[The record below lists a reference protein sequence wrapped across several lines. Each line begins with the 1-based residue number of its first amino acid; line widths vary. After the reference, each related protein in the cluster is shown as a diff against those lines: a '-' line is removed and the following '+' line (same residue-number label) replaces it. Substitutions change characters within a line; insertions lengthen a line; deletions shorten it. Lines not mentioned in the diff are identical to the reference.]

1 MGRWLAS
8 SLIPSGL
15 VKKCILYGGLY
26 MTVTAFRCDDNIAEK
41 FCTDTKVEPEAVR
54 VWGPG

>member
-1 MGRWLAS
+1 
-8 SLIPSGL
+8 
-15 VKKCILYGGLY
+15 

>member
-1 MGRWLAS
+1 
-8 SLIPSGL
+8 
-15 VKKCILYGGLY
+15 

-54 VWGPG
+54 VWGPGWVLVQVILSEDAFQSP